1 MEMYAYISYI
11 IYELNWID
19 LWIYRLTSVQK
30 TLKIYT
36 FCCAPTPKR
45 RNISESGTHGYES
58 KLWCPSK
65 TLKTETVNLCKCA
78 LQSSNYGS
86 RRIWPIHQKKHRGNP
101 CNPAAPPS
109 TSASAAVGL
118 STAISTWEVSLVVA
132 TCPKTSDMNTCMIKK
147 TQVNNHLISKTS
159 KTCGMIVVYICM
171 QVCM

>member
-78 LQSSNYGS
+78 LQSSNYGN
-86 RRIWPIHQKKHRGNP
+86 RRIWHIHKKIIEGIL
-101 CNPAAPPS
+101 ATQLLSLPPQPQPQWDCRQQS
-109 TSASAAVGL
+109 PPGKWVWWWL
-118 STAISTWEVSLVVA
+118 PV
-132 TCPKTSDMNTCMIKK
+132 PR
-147 TQVNNHLISKTS
+147 HLIWIAAWSKRH
-159 KTCGMIVVYICM
+159 K
-171 QVCM
+171 